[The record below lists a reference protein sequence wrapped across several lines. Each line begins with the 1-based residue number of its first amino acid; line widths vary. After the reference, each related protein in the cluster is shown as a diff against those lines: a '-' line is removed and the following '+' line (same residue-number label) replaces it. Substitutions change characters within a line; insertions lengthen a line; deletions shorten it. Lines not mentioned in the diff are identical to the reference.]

1 MRRKPRNSIKPPWER
16 LSKLEFQRLK
26 TRALTDLWAFLELIH
41 FYGGPGS
48 FGEVHK
54 ELADFLQSTRERR
67 LILIPRGHL
76 KSSFA
81 STLYVMWRVYKDP
94 NIRIMVGTAN
104 KDNLA
109 SAFVREIKQYFE
121 NKDLR
126 EHVWDSRPHYS
137 GPLIPALDRTGQARA
152 KSRRNK
158 YNEFED
164 DYDEG
169 YTEAA
174 DQKVVWRAD
183 KLQVNRTEIYKEP
196 TITAASVGSPN
207 TGEHYDL
214 VIFDDLVTFD
224 NSDSLVKANKI
235 KSWTYDIESVLNP
248 YDETVD
254 RGDEIVI
261 LGTRY
266 YSWDYYS
273 SLLGEDIDD
282 DEELHEFLATQNDD
296 PLHTFFRNIYANG
309 LDATAG
315 YLWPEG
321 FDDQMEKKLRR
332 RLPSKRFASQYLNTH
347 LVEDDGQ
354 LGWAS
359 MRFVQPNA
367 IQMAP
372 NGILKVNLADYQY
385 PVEIKPIIVVDPAA
399 STSVTADWTAIVLG
413 GKGPNREVLVF
424 EIRFGHWTPSELV
437 AQLAELTDYWR
448 IPSIH
453 VETVGGFANLRYTI
467 AEGYQALGKQI
478 AIIDY
483 KPKGD
488 KKERILGYIEPLL
501 NEEKLYLGQRY
512 AQSKEVKEEFLYFP
526 SPDVRDDIIDAI
538 AVLCELSHPVR
549 SSSERKKRRTRVAA
563 TVNNKYGGTR

>member
-1 MRRKPRNSIKPPWER
+1 MKRRARNTTKPPWER

-26 TRALTDLWAFLELIH
+26 TKALTDLWAFLELLN
-41 FYGGPGS
+41 FYGGPES
-48 FGEVHK
+48 FGSVHK
-54 ELADFLQSTRERR
+54 ELADFLVSTRERR
-67 LILIPRGHL
+67 LILMPRGHL
-76 KSSFA
+76 KSTFA
-81 STLYVMWRVYKDP
+81 STLYVMWRIYKDP

-121 NKDLR
+121 HKDLR
-126 EHVWDSRPHYS
+126 EHVWDSRPHFD
-137 GPLIPALDRTGQARA
+137 GPLIPSLDRTGQARA
-152 KSRRNK
+152 KSKKNR

-169 YTEAA
+169 YTEAV

-183 KLQVNRTEIYKEP
+183 KIQVNRTEIYKEP
-196 TITAASVGSPN
+196 TLTAASVGSPN

-248 YDETVD
+248 YDETTD

-266 YSWDYYS
+266 YAWDYYS

-282 DEELHEFLATQNDD
+282 DEELHEFIATQADD

-309 LDATAG
+309 VDAIDG
-315 YLWPEG
+315 YLWSEG
-321 FDDQMEKKLRR
+321 FDEQMEKKLRR
-332 RLPSKRFASQYLNTH
+332 RLPTKRFASQYLNSH
-347 LVEDDGQ
+347 LVEDDGK
-354 LGWAS
+354 LGWSS
-359 MRFVQPNA
+359 MRFIQPNA

-372 NGILKVNLADYQY
+372 SGVLKVNLPDYQH
-385 PVEIKPIIVVDPAA
+385 PVEIKPIVVVDPAA
-399 STSVTADWTAIVLG
+399 STSITADWTAVVVG
-413 GKGPNREVLVF
+413 GKGPNRELLVF

-437 AQLAELTDYWR
+437 KHLAELTDYWR
-448 IPSIH
+448 LSMVHI
-453 VETVGGFANLRYTI
+453 ETVAGFANLRYSVV
-467 AEGYQALGKQI
+467 EGYLALGKQI
-478 AIIDY
+478 AVVDH

-488 KKERILGYIEPLL
+488 KKERVLGYLEPLL

-512 AQSKEVKEEFLYFP
+512 SQSKEVKEEFLYFP
-526 SPDVRDDIIDAI
+526 SQDVRDDIVDAI
-538 AVLCELSHPVR
+538 ATLAELSHPVR
-549 SSSERKKRRTRVAA
+549 SASERRRRKTRVSA